1 MRILR
6 KKNITEAA
14 ENKDLALRPAQV
26 DKLEPVVDHTTAN
39 TLASKEDNEAA
50 AQKNI
55 EDSGINKVADEVVK
69 DIQDPKK
76 DTPAP
81 KTPSLKPYTE
91 AKNVVDRKALSQLIK
106 ECKEA
111 GRKYRIKRSLEEG
124 YRYVFEELV
133 EEYPE
138 CRFVCHTDNGEVEGY
153 FDDCNTAVQYAEH
166 HPEVISIF
174 KVCDNEEER
183 VWDRKDL
190 PDYDDIEKTLA
201 EAKRVNYPV
210 FVIVRND
217 DNTLLFW
224 GKEAECN
231 NYAEMYKDDPFIA
244 QPHGGIRVITADELK
259 NLAKTEWDKMHLE
272 EEFEPVPV
280 EDGNGGV
287 KEVCPEC
294 GKEVCECNK
303 TENNLDEA
311 IVAPVS
317 EPGDEDEE
325 IEPVVT
331 ETEIAIEEPEAIPA
345 NEIVPA
351 VELSEPELTV
361 TDPEAEIEIDNIET
375 FVPQGEKAQTTM
387 TTIKDAG
394 DGAMFAFKDT
404 LKDLYNLKIK
414 VSDLQKLLSDSSDW
428 LLDLLGFNSQPEE
441 PIIAPEEIPEPSP
454 EEIAEIEAAAK
465 DDEPAPINDVTSL
478 DINAFDDV
486 EPIDTEDEEDENFFV
501 GD

>member
-1 MRILR
+1 
-6 KKNITEAA
+6 
-14 ENKDLALRPAQV
+14 
-26 DKLEPVVDHTTAN
+26 
-39 TLASKEDNEAA
+39 
-50 AQKNI
+50 
-55 EDSGINKVADEVVK
+55 
-69 DIQDPKK
+69 
-76 DTPAP
+76 
-81 KTPSLKPYTE
+81 
-91 AKNVVDRKALSQLIK
+91 
-106 ECKEA
+106 
-111 GRKYRIKRSLEEG
+111 
-124 YRYVFEELV
+124 
-133 EEYPE
+133 
-138 CRFVCHTDNGEVEGY
+138 
-153 FDDCNTAVQYAEH
+153 
-166 HPEVISIF
+166 
-174 KVCDNEEER
+174 
-183 VWDRKDL
+183 
-190 PDYDDIEKTLA
+190 
-201 EAKRVNYPV
+201 
-210 FVIVRND
+210 
-217 DNTLLFW
+217 
-224 GKEAECN
+224 
-231 NYAEMYKDDPFIA
+231 MYKDDPFIA